1 MSGAAGKSAGRKGK
15 SPPSTAEKASD
26 TGELDFTSPSEV
38 PLQTVVK
45 QTEGELEMLRAQ
57 VAAQQSIIEQLINSA
72 SEKGFDTPTGTA
84 TPTQADGPTAASEGE
99 RSDIPGID
107 KVFETHPRAWTAEML
122 SKFIMNAS
130 TTRRLAKIRE
140 RKTRTHGN
148 SSSVRK

>member
-1 MSGAAGKSAGRKGK
+1 MGGRGRGRGKGPSPSSNGSEDARPSGKKNNYRNSAHLSGAAGKSAGRKGK

-72 SEKGFDTPTGTA
+72 SEKGFDTP
-84 TPTQADGPTAASEGE
+84 
-99 RSDIPGID
+99 RSRNEARLLD
-107 KVFETHPRAWTAEML
+107 AE
-122 SKFIMNAS
+122 
-130 TTRRLAKIRE
+130 
-140 RKTRTHGN
+140 
-148 SSSVRK
+148 